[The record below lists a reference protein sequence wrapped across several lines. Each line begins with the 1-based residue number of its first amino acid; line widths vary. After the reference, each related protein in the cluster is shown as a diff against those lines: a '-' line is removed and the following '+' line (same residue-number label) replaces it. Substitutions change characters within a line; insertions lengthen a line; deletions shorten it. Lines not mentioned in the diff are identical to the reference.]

1 MRKGRRVAD
10 LVLALCVSAL
20 CVPDAALA
28 KDVPVDL
35 ELVLAV
41 DVSASMTPDEQKLQ
55 RQGYIDAF
63 RSPRVTAAARSGAFG
78 RIAVTY
84 VEWANED
91 RQGVVVPWTLVE
103 DEVSARAFAD
113 ALSGV
118 PVGRDF
124 STSISQALLFSQ
136 RQFDDNGFAGERRA
150 IDLSANGPNNRGVPV
165 AVARDVVVADGIIIN
180 GLPIMIR
187 LRWGGGLYSIAGLDF
202 YFEDCVIGGPGAFVM
217 PVRNVREF
225 AAIIE
230 RKLILEIAGRADDR
244 VMPIAEIRRPEQ
256 MDCLAG
262 EKNGGSLL
270 PRG

>member
-1 MRKGRRVAD
+1 MRTGCRVAW
-10 LVLALCVSAL
+10 LALLVSAPWL
-20 CVPDAALA
+20 VPAAA
-28 KDVPVDL
+28 AEIPVDL

-55 RQGYIDAF
+55 RQGYIAAF
-63 RSPRVTAAARSGAFG
+63 RSERVVDAIRSGAFG
-78 RIAVTY
+78 RIAVTKL
-84 VEWANED
+84 EWANED
-91 RQGVVVPWTLVE
+91 RQSVVVPWTLVE
-103 DEVSARAFAD
+103 GEAGARTFAERLSA
-113 ALSGV
+113 V

-124 STSISQALLFSQ
+124 STSISQALLYARGLFEA
-136 RQFDDNGFAGERRA
+136 NGFAGERRA
-150 IDLSANGPNNRGVPV
+150 IDLSANGPNNRGAPV
-165 AVARDVVVADGIIIN
+165 ETARDTLVADGIIIN

-217 PVRNVREF
+217 PVRHVREF

-230 RKLILEIAGRADDR
+230 RKLILEIAGRLDER
-244 VMPIAEIRRPEQ
+244 VMPIAEVRRPDR

-270 PRG
+270 PRE